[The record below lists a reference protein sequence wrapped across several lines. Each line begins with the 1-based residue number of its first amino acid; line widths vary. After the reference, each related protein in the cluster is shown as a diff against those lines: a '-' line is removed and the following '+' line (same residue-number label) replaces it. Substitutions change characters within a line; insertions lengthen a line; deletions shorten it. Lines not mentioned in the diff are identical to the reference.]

1 MVFLGY
7 SQIFGHPQLCWRLC
21 FVSVFP
27 FCLFQF
33 MTFSFVVV
41 PVLPYPPKYH
51 NIQTCSLRANV
62 RFFPVYI
69 YIYRVLFLQ
78 YCRWWK
84 QPCMETPKFG
94 PDPWHSTRVQ
104 PAVKTKLS
112 QLVGCSICLAEGIGF
127 VSHTLSGDINYLYT
141 CSSVLGWTRTQIC
154 QAILCLP
161 TTSCN
166 FKGFFSTG
174 NLCIW
179 AKAVVS
185 TIDPT

>member
-1 MVFLGY
+1 MTYWFDQQLGHNQSDGFLGY

-21 FVSVFP
+21 FDSVFP
-27 FCLFQF
+27 FCLFRF

-41 PVLPYPPKYH
+41 PVLPYPPKYR

-62 RFFPVYI
+62 LFFPVYI
-69 YIYRVLFLQ
+69 YIVLFLQ

-104 PAVKTKLS
+104 PASWMFNMFGWGYRVC
-112 QLVGCSICLAEGIGF
+112 QPYPF
-127 VSHTLSGDINYLYT
+127 WINYLYT

-166 FKGFFSTG
+166 
-174 NLCIW
+174 LYIW

>member
-1 MVFLGY
+1 MYVF
-7 SQIFGHPQLCWRLC
+7 SC
-21 FVSVFP
+21 
-27 FCLFQF
+27 
-33 MTFSFVVV
+33 
-41 PVLPYPPKYH
+41 
-51 NIQTCSLRANV
+51 
-62 RFFPVYI
+62 I

-185 TIDPT
+185 TISAHQVTSMKLLEHQAVPGSLKVQQMRWIGDLSGLQIYLDGYLYLPVYVSWSVSVSVFVSVHL